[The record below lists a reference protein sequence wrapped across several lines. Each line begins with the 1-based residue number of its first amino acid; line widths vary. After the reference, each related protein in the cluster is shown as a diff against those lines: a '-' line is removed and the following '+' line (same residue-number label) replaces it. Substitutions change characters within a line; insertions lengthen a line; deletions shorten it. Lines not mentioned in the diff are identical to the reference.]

1 MGETLGWF
9 SKETLDSFYNIKSK
23 SLSKFPSMWDFFSHN
38 LPLEDFDE
46 INQIFTL
53 CFILCLHIACSS
65 DKLQ

>member
-9 SKETLDSFYNIKSK
+9 PKETLGSFFNIKSK
-23 SLSKFPSMWDFFSHN
+23 PQSKFPSMCDFFSHN

-46 INQIFTL
+46 INQIFIP
-53 CFILCLHIACSS
+53 CFILCLHVACSS